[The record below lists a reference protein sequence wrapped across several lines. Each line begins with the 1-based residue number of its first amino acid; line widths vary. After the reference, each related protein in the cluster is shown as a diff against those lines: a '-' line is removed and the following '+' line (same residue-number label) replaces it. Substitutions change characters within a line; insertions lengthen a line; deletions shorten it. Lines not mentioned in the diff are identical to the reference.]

1 MGLSQEDK
9 ERLLRALE
17 EDAEFRLAVVGLLGI
32 TDLQSSIRELTS
44 AVRELVNGQ
53 GKILEIMRQ
62 LLENQERLWEGQN
75 RLFEG
80 QNRLWEIQ
88 GKLLEVVNKL
98 LEVDKQLLEN
108 QEMMWRELRW
118 LRGAL
123 LEIRNALGGGF
134 EYYTANVVRTILRER
149 GFDCEVLV
157 NVTLPIDGYKEVDIF
172 CPDPLVV
179 GEVTMTLRS
188 IEETNK
194 ELEKLNASVTV
205 AEKFTGKKTYLKV
218 LAVENAPSDVTQYL
232 TEKAREQGIYLILG
246 REYEKWY

>member
-1 MGLSQEDK
+1 M
-9 ERLLRALE
+9 
-17 EDAEFRLAVVGLLGI
+17 
-32 TDLQSSIRELTS
+32 
-44 AVRELVNGQ
+44 
-53 GKILEIMRQ
+53 LEIANQ
-62 LLENQERLWEGQN
+62 LLERQERLWESQN

-88 GKLLEVVNKL
+88 GKLLETANKM

-134 EYYTANVVRTILRER
+134 EYYTANVVRAILRER
-149 GFDCEVLV
+149 GFDCEVMV

-179 GEVTMTLRS
+179 GEVTVTLRN
-188 IEETNK
+188 IEEADK
-194 ELEKLNASVTV
+194 ELEKLNASVTA
-205 AEKFTGKKTYLKV
+205 AEKFTGRKTYLKV

-232 TEKAREQGIYLILG
+232 TEKAREQGVYLILG
-246 REYEKWY
+246 REYER